1 MRRPKRL
8 TKAQLSRITD
18 IWEAGC
24 PDGHSTE
31 KLFALTCEVASVELG
46 LDVDDGDVA
55 DALAQRNGPKE
66 AP

>member
-8 TKAQLSRITD
+8 TKAQLSRIAD
-18 IWEAGC
+18 IWAAGC
-24 PDGHSTE
+24 PDGYSTE

-46 LDVDDGDVA
+46 FDVDDGDVA